1 MARDEV
7 RIGERAYGGRMGNGP
22 EGSGD
27 GFKFRGRGIIQI
39 TGRENYGKA
48 GTALGLNLLEHPEL
62 LEEPEAACAS
72 AGWYWST
79 HDCNALADA
88 GDFEGITRRING
100 RLNGLADRKAWL
112 AKVYHALGT
121 QAPAPIEDRS
131 PPPLRQRKGEPM
143 GALAL
148 PLLQS
153 ILPSILQ
160 LFSGRAQAQIAKV
173 TGADPAVAGQ
183 FLQDLM
189 GKVGD
194 AAGVPV
200 TDAATAIRAVGVVTE
215 KPDPETIKSL
225 EDHSLDYLDKLAPLI
240 DKIESYDRTA
250 FTDTEASR
258 DASAKRAAVDPFD
271 PAPILTYFGLLS
283 VGVLTA
289 FLCAWI
295 SIALWHQKGVGV
307 EMWAALTGMIGWLT
321 AKVGSIF
328 DNRFGTT
335 RSSAAKDVVIGEL
348 ARR

>member
-1 MARDEV
+1 LRDGATY
-7 RIGERAYGGRMGNGP
+7 GEG
-22 EGSGD
+22 
-27 GFKFRGRGIIQI
+27 
-39 TGRENYGKA
+39 
-48 GTALGLNLLEHPEL
+48 
-62 LEEPEAACAS
+62 
-72 AGWYWST
+72 
-79 HDCNALADA
+79 
-88 GDFEGITRRING
+88 
-100 RLNGLADRKAWL
+100 
-112 AKVYHALGT
+112 V
-121 QAPAPIEDRS
+121 
-131 PPPLRQRKGEPM
+131 
-143 GALAL
+143 GA
-148 PLLQS
+148 
-153 ILPSILQ
+153 
-160 LFSGRAQAQIAKV
+160 
-173 TGADPAVAGQ
+173 
-183 FLQDLM
+183 
-189 GKVGD
+189 
-194 AAGVPV
+194 
-200 TDAATAIRAVGVVTE
+200 E